1 MSKKRKFQKKFIVL
15 PLVILI
21 IAGSVTSLLVLKK
34 QADSVV
40 KVVPA
45 SELGGDYGDNLES
58 IFTMGT
64 LQKGSVQNV
73 IVNDTLSINSVKVEK
88 GDTVKRGDTLIE
100 YNTDI
105 LQLNIE
111 SKQTEI
117 DILANSIKIAENEL
131 ATLKGL
137 IPSENA
143 PVVEKPTEAP
153 TDDIIIEDILPEIVE
168 YEKEITKKTKPL
180 AGNGSENSPFI
191 FNVCEEAVV
200 KKDYM
205 QYLYGAVVADT
216 ATKPTEGTTE
226 NATESVT
233 ENVTEGITEKATEA
247 RASKPIKNSKYAMF
261 HIYNE
266 NGVLLYS
273 WLVDGTRLTADDVAD
288 WKCSNGVV
296 ITADGNIF
304 VKQGENLFATL
315 VTYSNSIIDDE
326 QIPFDELPED
336 MLGNIPEDLIGN
348 IPEDMLGSLV
358 DEYFAG
364 NADIPEEYQD
374 IQSEAMLDLEGGI
387 PYKNY
392 MYTQAELQ
400 TMISAKQAEV
410 EELKFGKRQV
420 EIDLSHDKK
429 LLESGNEVA
438 TINGKV
444 TFVAKS
450 AEEAIVNGAYITIIN
465 DATTNVIGTVSEAD
479 LPYVTVGMI
488 VDVTNRA
495 NRENSTG
502 LITSISQEAS
512 GGGYDMFGSYDDT
525 ISYFDI
531 TVELKEKIEINET
544 DEIIMSIK
552 TNSNNESLWV
562 QTAFIR
568 TENGKSYVLVANENN
583 ILEKRYVEIGRR
595 YFDVCSEVK
604 SGLSPDD
611 RVALPY
617 GKAKEGM
624 PTVDAEYEEVESGF
638 LF

>member
-216 ATKPTEGTTE
+216 ATKPTEG
-226 NATESVT
+226 
-233 ENVTEGITEKATEA
+233 
-247 RASKPIKNSKYAMF
+247 
-261 HIYNE
+261 
-266 NGVLLYS
+266 
-273 WLVDGTRLTADDVAD
+273 
-288 WKCSNGVV
+288 
-296 ITADGNIF
+296 
-304 VKQGENLFATL
+304 
-315 VTYSNSIIDDE
+315 
-326 QIPFDELPED
+326 
-336 MLGNIPEDLIGN
+336 
-348 IPEDMLGSLV
+348 
-358 DEYFAG
+358 
-364 NADIPEEYQD
+364 
-374 IQSEAMLDLEGGI
+374 
-387 PYKNY
+387 
-392 MYTQAELQ
+392 
-400 TMISAKQAEV
+400 
-410 EELKFGKRQV
+410 
-420 EIDLSHDKK
+420 
-429 LLESGNEVA
+429 
-438 TINGKV
+438 
-444 TFVAKS
+444 
-450 AEEAIVNGAYITIIN
+450 
-465 DATTNVIGTVSEAD
+465 
-479 LPYVTVGMI
+479 
-488 VDVTNRA
+488 
-495 NRENSTG
+495 
-502 LITSISQEAS
+502 
-512 GGGYDMFGSYDDT
+512 
-525 ISYFDI
+525 
-531 TVELKEKIEINET
+531 
-544 DEIIMSIK
+544 
-552 TNSNNESLWV
+552 
-562 QTAFIR
+562 
-568 TENGKSYVLVANENN
+568 
-583 ILEKRYVEIGRR
+583 
-595 YFDVCSEVK
+595 
-604 SGLSPDD
+604 
-611 RVALPY
+611 
-617 GKAKEGM
+617 
-624 PTVDAEYEEVESGF
+624 
-638 LF
+638 